1 MSTSQN
7 DSDDKVTPPCRSAVI
22 LLLQDVADTSW
33 RMFGPVFIFALVGLY
48 IDSKTGLQPTG
59 SIAGVVVGATMSGLL
74 VARQLKK
81 VNQK

>member
-1 MSTSQN
+1 
-7 DSDDKVTPPCRSAVI
+7 
-22 LLLQDVADTSW
+22 
-33 RMFGPVFIFALVGLY
+33 MFGPVFIFALVGLY